1 MGKAAER
8 RKERRQKY
16 FSELAVSR
24 PEKFQEEWEKR
35 MDSWVHEIWK
45 RAGRLVDEKGKP
57 IPPAFEVV
65 EHAMRLLK
73 ECGVKKAVLKNC
85 TSVEMLIYECCK
97 VLSHHIDI
105 RIYHLNA
112 AYKKK

>member
-8 RKERRQKY
+8 RKERRLKY

-35 MDSWVHEIWK
+35 MDSWLHEIWK

-57 IPPAFEVV
+57 IPPAFEVA
-65 EHAMRLLK
+65 EYAKCLLK
-73 ECGVKKAVLKNC
+73 EFGVKETAIKNYNS
-85 TSVEMLIYECCK
+85 TEMLVHECCK
-97 VLSHHIDI
+97 VLSYHVDR

-112 AYKKK
+112 

>member
-1 MGKAAER
+1 MGKAADR

-16 FSELAVSR
+16 FSELAVSM

-35 MDSWVHEIWK
+35 MDSWLHEIWK

-57 IPPAFEVV
+57 IPPAFEVA
-65 EHAMRLLK
+65 EYAKCLLK
-73 ECGVKKAVLKNC
+73 EFGVKETAIKNYNS
-85 TSVEMLIYECCK
+85 TEMLVHECCK
-97 VLSHHIDI
+97 VLSYHVDR

-112 AYKKK
+112 VYKKK